1 MANELFIPSFPNADS
16 TGEVSDAVLATSI
29 ADYSK
34 TITDN
39 IYQSNVLL
47 AKLNEN
53 KLTINGGVSKVYP
66 LIKSDQDAGGF
77 YLGSQEL
84 NTTQPDA
91 ETQVEYRW
99 QNVYEPIQLNRDEER
114 SNSGDLH
121 KIVDLVGEKI
131 QRSELSIANR
141 VEEAFSTP
149 VAEANNIV
157 DLETLANTG
166 TLGTIAGGSETFW
179 QSTVTASGS
188 FAAQGLSDMSTAYY
202 DVSSSAHIDNPDF
215 LITNKTIFQSYEQT
229 RSPLERIENGNLTA
243 NARFKNLTFKGV
255 ELFYGNSIGTGLL
268 FGLNMSYI
276 DYIVDSMTDF
286 VMTPFLMPVNQTA
299 KVAYILL
306 RTMGPVTNNRRR
318 HFKLT
323 GVTA

>member
-1 MANELFIPSFPNADS
+1 MANELFIPGFPNGDS
-16 TGEVSDAVLATSI
+16 SGEVNDAVLATSI

-39 IYQSNVLL
+39 IYNSNVLL

-53 KLTINGGVSKVYP
+53 KRTIDGGVSVVYP

-77 YLGSQEL
+77 YLGSSQL
-84 NTTQPDA
+84 DTTQPDA

-114 SNSGDLH
+114 GNSGNLH

-149 VAEANNIV
+149 VAAANNIV

-188 FAAQGLSDMSTAYY
+188 FAAQGLSDMTTAYY
-202 DVSSSAHIDNPDF
+202 AVASSATVDTPDF
-215 LITNKTIFQSYEQT
+215 IITNKTIFESYEQT

-243 NARFKNLTFKGV
+243 NAGFTNLTFKGV
-255 ELFYGNSIGTGLL
+255 PVTYGNSIGTGLM

-276 DYIVDSMTDF
+276 DYVVDSMTDF
-286 VMTPFLMPVNQTA
+286 VMTPFLQPVNQTA

-306 RTMGPVTNNRRR
+306 RTTGPVTNNRRR

-323 GVTA
+323 GITA